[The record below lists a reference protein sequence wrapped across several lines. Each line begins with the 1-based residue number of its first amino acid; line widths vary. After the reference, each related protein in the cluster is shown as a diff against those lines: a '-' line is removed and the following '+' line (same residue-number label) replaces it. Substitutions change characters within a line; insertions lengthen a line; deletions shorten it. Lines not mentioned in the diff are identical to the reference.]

1 VRGVVFVFHPKLHT
15 DMFQCALKVC
25 DNWSLDPETFSDP
38 PPFNTGIPCIEVAW
52 IQYALA
58 LCHCRILCGSRY
70 KQCTLETK
78 DMHHIDVRLEKDVY
92 DANNTLADRNAR
104 HLKSH
109 NIRAF
114 DLLGAIG
121 SGKTAL
127 IERLVPLLEKK
138 GLRAGAIAGDVYGD
152 DDFRR
157 IVALGIPAFNAN
169 TGKEC
174 HLDAHLVEH
183 AIDHLPLD
191 QIDILFIENVGNMVC
206 PTDFRLGAEKRVV
219 VVSSTEGDDVVN
231 KHPMMFRDCTIGVI
245 NKVDLAPLVG
255 ANLDRMQ
262 NDIARYNP
270 GMPVFRTNLKT
281 GDGVVALLEAIL
293 S

>member
-1 VRGVVFVFHPKLHT
+1 
-15 DMFQCALKVC
+15 
-25 DNWSLDPETFSDP
+25 
-38 PPFNTGIPCIEVAW
+38 
-52 IQYALA
+52 
-58 LCHCRILCGSRY
+58 
-70 KQCTLETK
+70 
-78 DMHHIDVRLEKDVY
+78 MHHIDVRLEKDVY
-92 DANNTLADRNAR
+92 DANNSLADRNAQL
-104 HLKSH
+104 LKSH
-109 NIRAF
+109 GVRAF

-127 IERLVPLLEKK
+127 IERLVPLLRKK
-138 GLRAGAIAGDVYGD
+138 GLMAGAIAGDVYGD

-157 IVALGIPAFNAN
+157 IIALGIPAFNAN

-183 AIDHLPLD
+183 ALEHLALD
-191 QIDILFIENVGNMVC
+191 EIDILFIENVGNMVC
-206 PTDFRLGAEKRVV
+206 PTDFRLGAEKRIV

-262 NDIARYNP
+262 KDIGRYNP

-281 GDGVVALLEAIL
+281 GDGVAELLETIL
-293 S
+293 A